1 MGQQWNCDYKFT
13 HATQYICSGGPEHM
27 GKGYQARIE
36 ISYTSQEDFEP
47 GMKMSIEKNRGQ
59 SQKFEVLLISTW

>member
-1 MGQQWNCDYKFT
+1 
-13 HATQYICSGGPEHM
+13 M

-47 GMKMSIEKNRGQ
+47 GMKMSTEKNRGQ
-59 SQKFEVLLISTW
+59 SQKFEVLLIST